1 MKKLAQIAAISVL
14 VTGLSSAH
22 AQAATFTEKSDAGK
36 TLNTAKIIPSGS
48 QILEFITGALSNNDA
63 DLFQVFLTGGQTFSA
78 TTLSLDTIVGLPVDN
93 VLGAPTEL
101 LEDPQLFLFDAA
113 GKGMYGNDDIPGL
126 NSQSVLSS
134 GGFSPTESGI
144 YYLAIASSGY
154 DPVSASGKIFS
165 AGADGV
171 LEPTGS
177 GGNLSLS
184 GFTGTSATSGR
195 YAIALTGVTT
205 SAESSTAS
213 IPEPSATLGI
223 LALGTLGAVS
233 QLKNNRKKQKFT
245 N

>member
-1 MKKLAQIAAISVL
+1 MKKLAHIAAISVL

-36 TLNTAKIIPSGS
+36 TLNTAQVIPSGS
-48 QILEFITGALSNNDA
+48 QLLEFITGTLSNNDA
-63 DLFQVFLTGGQTFSA
+63 DLFQIFLTGGQTFSA
-78 TTLSLDTIVGLPVDN
+78 TTLSLDTLVGLPVDN

-101 LEDPQLFLFDAA
+101 LEDPQLFLFDAS
-113 GKGMYGNDDIPGL
+113 GKGIYGNDDIPGL

-134 GGFSPTESGI
+134 GGFSPAQSGI

-154 DPVSASGKIFS
+154 DPVSAVGKIFS

-195 YAIALTGVTT
+195 YGIALTGVTT
-205 SAESSTAS
+205 STQSSAES
-213 IPEPSATLGI
+213 IPEPAGTWGI
-223 LALGTLGAVS
+223 LALGALGAVS

-245 N
+245 S